1 MRGAIQAQPIARIMH
16 KKAWV
21 VLIVGAMA
29 CLTHADHHRYN
40 TQQGLPAGSPPSPQQ
55 GLFKQM
61 PAGVLVDDPPEQS
74 EIADFQWHAKGDF
87 QLGWTDKI
95 FMRGLV
101 LSIHRYRKADGDDMA
116 VLSPLD
122 IVIGWQRMSDPSV
135 VSAINIRQ
143 SDRFYYWRVEAFPI
157 PREEIEF
164 TSTNVHIIADNET
177 LLERVQALQPGDV
190 VSMEGY
196 LTDVKDPDG
205 FIWATSRVR
214 NDHGDGACEILLLKH
229 ISLLKQLHTDL
240 PAP

>member
-1 MRGAIQAQPIARIMH
+1 MMR
-16 KKAWV
+16 KKVWG
-21 VLIVGAMA
+21 LLMIGSLS
-29 CLTHADHHRYN
+29 CLTYADHHLHN
-40 TQQGLPAGSPPSPQQ
+40 TQHGLPAGSPPSPQQ
-55 GLFKQM
+55 ALFKQM
-61 PAGVLVDDPPEQS
+61 PAGILVDDPPEQS

-116 VLSPLD
+116 ALSPVD
-122 IVIGWQRMSDPSV
+122 VVIGWQRMSDPSV

-143 SDRFYYWRVEAFPI
+143 SDRFYYWRVETFPI
-157 PREEIEF
+157 PREEIEL
-164 TSTNVHIIADNET
+164 TSTNVHIIADNDA
-177 LLERVQALQPGDV
+177 LLQRVQALQPGDV

-196 LTDVKDPDG
+196 LTDVKDADG

-229 ISLLKQLHTDL
+229 MSLLKQLHTDH